1 MDTIFVPTSGELT
14 RDAVEAAAREYERRR
29 ELGGGDMG
37 SLLIASDVPLST
49 WLAGTLNGHCCGVVL
64 AATYKGDPKDA
75 NTLAS
80 VYIVRATGDAH
91 QDAVGSLHA
100 QLRIL
105 CAPWRN
111 IIRPSPGSLL
121 TQNGLSREPDVVVRP
136 RRNGDAAD
144 KGPRMVV
151 EFDHKGLSFPEAK
164 DWIKGYFTMLPS
176 LRTAIAFKIFG
187 PLGGNRYSFGA
198 VVLVYR
204 REPDDPVRNVPG
216 PPVLVYG
223 ASIGT
228 APLSSQSQ
236 RDMTPEDLAFFEANA
251 FHDGIAAE
259 IALGH
264 FEWAAA
270 TPRPVIPLLVE
281 DLFYADPHNLLAGAP
296 PHAQNLQ
303 IDIYD
308 VIYSAWCN
316 M

>member
-1 MDTIFVPTSGELT
+1 M
-14 RDAVEAAAREYERRR
+14 AASRR
-29 ELGGGDMG
+29 EAVTLKSKWNKEYITAEGKHVVVIGTDCSTFINVDKSITNLVTGGEGPRAIIYNSTIVSSYTSKLPVLGLSSISKSSNPAGG
-37 SLLIASDVPLST
+37 
-49 WLAGTLNGHCCGVVL
+49 
-64 AATYKGDPKDA
+64 
-75 NTLAS
+75 
-80 VYIVRATGDAH
+80 
-91 QDAVGSLHA
+91 
-100 QLRIL
+100 L
-105 CAPWRN
+105 CAPWEN
-111 IIRPSPGSLL
+111 IIQAEPGSLL
-121 TQNGLSREPDVVVRP
+121 TQNGLSREPDVVVSP
-136 RRNGDAAD
+136 NPSGDAAD

-151 EFDHKGLSFPEAK
+151 EFDHKGLSFPQAK

-187 PLGGNRYSFGA
+187 PLGGDRYAFGP

-204 REPDDPVRNVPG
+204 REPDDPVHNVPG

-251 FHDGIAAE
+251 FHDDIAAE

-281 DLFYADPHNLLAGAP
+281 DLFYADTHNLLAGAP

-303 IDIYD
+303 IDIFKVVYR
-308 VIYSAWCN
+308 ARCR